1 MLIRSLILLALRN
14 VLRHLRH
21 SVFSLAA
28 IAAGVAALALAD
40 GFVQDVYH
48 QLRESTV
55 RGQLGH
61 LQVSMPGFREAGAG
75 NPEAYLLP
83 KAAALSKAIRAD
95 ERVAS
100 VMSRLYL
107 SALLNAGERDLPV
120 EVEAVEPVPEAA
132 MATQIQ
138 LIGGRD
144 LAAGGRYGLLVGEG
158 VAQRFGLKA
167 GDSVTLTAS
176 TAQGAMNSVDLQV
189 AGVFRSFSKEYDDRV
204 VRVWLPTAQ
213 ELIDSSGVNVVVVQL
228 KATEQTD
235 AVLSAIRAGP
245 AGQGVDVQP
254 WYRLSEFY
262 ANTRL
267 LYERQFGVLQAIAIV
282 LIAMSVYASFNITI
296 YQRTAEFGTMRVL
309 GTKGPRLFAMILVEA
324 LILGVIGGVLGALLA
339 GAISGIVGLFGIDM
353 PAPPNSEL
361 GYVAYLRLRPEAVAL
376 SVGLGAVSAAIGCL
390 PPLSR
395 ALRMPLVNALGRGI

>member
-1 MLIRSLILLALRN
+1 MLIRALALLALRN

-48 QLRESTV
+48 QLQESTV

-75 NPEAYLLP
+75 NPEAYVLP
-83 KAAALSKAIRAD
+83 GPAALSKAIASD
-95 ERVAS
+95 HGVAA
-100 VMSRLYL
+100 VMSRLYF

-132 MATQIQ
+132 MATQIR
-138 LIGGRD
+138 LIGGRE
-144 LAAGGRYGLLVGEG
+144 LAAGGRHSVLVGEG

-176 TAQGAMNSVDLQV
+176 TAQGAMNTVDLQV

-204 VRVWLPTAQ
+204 VRIWLQAAQ
-213 ELIDSSGVNVVVVQL
+213 ELIDSNGVNVVVVQL
-228 KATEQTD
+228 KATGQTD
-235 AVLSAIRAGP
+235 EVLSRVRGGP

-309 GTKGPRLFAMILVEA
+309 GTRGPRLFMMIVFEA
-324 LILGVIGGVLGALLA
+324 LILGVIGGLLGALLA
-339 GAISGIVGLFGIDM
+339 CAISAIVGLFGIDM

-376 SVGLGAVSAAIGCL
+376 SVGLGALSAAIGCL
-390 PPLSR
+390 APIAR
-395 ALRMPLVNALGRGI
+395 ALRMPLVTALGRGI

>member
-1 MLIRSLILLALRN
+1 MLIRALVLLALRN

-48 QLRESTV
+48 QLQESTV

-61 LQVSMPGFREAGAG
+61 LQVSMPGFREAGSG
-75 NPEAYLLP
+75 NPEAYVLP
-83 KAAALSKAIRAD
+83 RPAALSKAIGAD
-95 ERVAS
+95 DRVAS
-100 VMSRLYL
+100 VMSRLYF

-120 EVEAVEPVPEAA
+120 EVEAIEPVPEAA
-132 MATQIQ
+132 MATQIR

-144 LAAGGRYGLLVGEG
+144 LAAGGRHGLLVGEG

-176 TAQGAMNSVDLQV
+176 TAQGAMNTVDLQV
-189 AGVFRSFSKEYDDRV
+189 AGIFRSFSKEYDDRV
-204 VRVWLPTAQ
+204 VRIWLQAAH
-213 ELIDSSGVNVVVVQL
+213 ELIDSQGVNVMVVQL
-228 KATEQTD
+228 KATGQTD
-235 AVLSAIRAGP
+235 QVLSAIRAGP

-309 GTKGPRLFAMILVEA
+309 GTRGPGLFAMIVFEA
-324 LILGVIGGVLGALLA
+324 LILGVIGGLLGALLA
-339 GAISGIVGLFGIDM
+339 CAISEIVGLFGIDM

-376 SVGLGAVSAAIGCL
+376 SVGLGALSAAIGCL
-390 PPLSR
+390 PPIAR
-395 ALRMPLVNALGRGI
+395 ALRLPLVTALGRGI

>member
-1 MLIRSLILLALRN
+1 MLIRALVLLALRN

-48 QLRESTV
+48 QLQESTV
-55 RGQLGH
+55 HGQLGH

-75 NPEAYLLP
+75 NPEAYVLP
-83 KAAALSKAIRAD
+83 RPAALSKAIAAD
-95 ERVAS
+95 EGVAA
-100 VMSRLYL
+100 VMSRLYF

-132 MATQIQ
+132 MATQIR
-138 LIGGRD
+138 LIGGRE
-144 LAAGGRYGLLVGEG
+144 LGAAGRHGLLVGEG

-176 TAQGAMNSVDLQV
+176 TAQGAMNTIDLQV
-189 AGVFRSFSKEYDDRV
+189 AGIFRSFSKEYDDRV
-204 VRVWLPTAQ
+204 VRIWLQAAH
-213 ELIDSSGVNVVVVQL
+213 ELIDSNGVNVVVVQL
-228 KATEQTD
+228 KATGQTD
-235 AVLSAIRAGP
+235 EVLARIRGGP
-245 AGQGVDVQP
+245 AGRGVDVQP

-309 GTKGPRLFAMILVEA
+309 GTRGPRLFAMIVFEA
-324 LILGVIGGVLGALLA
+324 LILGVIGGLLGALLA
-339 GAISGIVGLFGIDM
+339 CAISAVVGLFGIDM

-376 SVGLGAVSAAIGCL
+376 SVGLGALSAAIGCL
-390 PPLSR
+390 APIAR
-395 ALRMPLVNALGRGI
+395 ALRMPLVMALGRGL